1 MSTFSSNL
9 PIKMQRNQAFSS
21 SSRYQ
26 SYSPSPCFGPP
37 RNQYYPNASYAPQP
51 PQPFQPNTC
60 FMPANVIRKM
70 SNTTP
75 PKGFGRNF

>member
-1 MSTFSSNL
+1 MNFVL
-9 PIKMQRNQAFSS
+9 RMQRNQAFSS
-21 SSRYQ
+21 NMNSRYQ
-26 SYSPSPCFGPP
+26 SFSPSPCFGPP
-37 RNQYYPNASYAPQP
+37 RSQYGSYAPQP

-75 PKGFGRNF
+75 PKGYGRNY